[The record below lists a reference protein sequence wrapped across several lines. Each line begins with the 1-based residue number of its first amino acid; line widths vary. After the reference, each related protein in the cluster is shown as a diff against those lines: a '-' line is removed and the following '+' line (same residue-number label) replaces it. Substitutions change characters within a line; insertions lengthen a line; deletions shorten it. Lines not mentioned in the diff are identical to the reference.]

1 MEAAAA
7 SAARGVSMSQSSS
20 PSRKQWRVVS
30 EHPVRNAGNE
40 ELDRSRLGQSDERTI
55 YEVQQG
61 QELRDVMEFCSI
73 QMDGIVSVDDGVV
86 QQRIHSLARQREEMQ
101 QVEIEL
107 RAQLIAKAEIV
118 EMQNSFDAQ
127 FKEQSSNMSRL
138 QEQLRE
144 KEQSIH
150 ELERKMEEKERELLA
165 VRLDNEAAWAKEDL
179 LREQNQEI
187 ANYRREHDSIEAE
200 RAHHRQQIH
209 ELQEH
214 IQEKERQMLELQDQH
229 RVAQETILYK
239 DEQIRDAQ
247 TWMGR
252 VQEIREADL
261 RERTEQYNQLWLG
274 SQRQFAEM
282 ERMHMQAI
290 QQYQLELAAVR
301 GNTGIYNG
309 ESSISQN
316 VSSDGSQIA
325 PNNGNL
331 VEANGGGTPN
341 GNSGSLANGNTENG
355 QQYVSSGNSSSQTNH
370 AHSPSITPSIIGIP
384 SYLPPGQASAMHPY
398 VMHQQGAGQAV
409 GSHIPQSHVGHFH
422 SVPAMTS
429 FHQWQNQQAPSEGLT
444 KSSADQFSLSQAE
457 ENSSRSGFNYSYGF
471 SINEPILQQDY
482 LSNSMGQRVDPSSQ
496 ISSAEEAQTLESV
509 ERSYFVDT
517 EAQHHLQQISSQFH
531 EALRLDPP
539 SNPTD
544 MKAHENEV
552 GSIAVNKPVSQD
564 VITEQPRSTAS
575 PSPLV
580 SSVEPVHVNEAS
592 LNCASDAV
600 LSTEQT
606 NSLSSGTVPESAL
619 LDERALLAS
628 IVRTIPPGGKIR
640 ISSTLPNRL
649 GKMLAPLRWH
659 DYKKIYGKLDDFVA
673 SHPELFVIEG
683 DYIQLREG
691 AQGIIAAT
699 AAFAKVKAAAA
710 AASSPYL
717 SLFPPVAVTPM
728 ADFGRVKKMPSTE
741 SKPVRNV
748 MSSSHPSTM
757 QTQYSNGS
765 AFNVTGN
772 LSNVKILSKPKDPME
787 LNGQPLR
794 VHAEN
799 GTHSDR
805 SGLGNPQ
812 SNAPIHSRPVSNFNG
827 KQPGRIS
834 SEVDYSICILL
845 PGTITYWR
853 RILS

>member
-1 MEAAAA
+1 MEATAA

-30 EHPVRNAGNE
+30 EHPARNAGNE
-40 ELDRSRLGQSDERTI
+40 EVDRSRLGQSDERTI
-55 YEVQQG
+55 YEQG
-61 QELRDVMEFCSI
+61 QELRDVMEFHSI
-73 QMDGIVSVDDGVV
+73 QMDGIVSVDDGIV
-86 QQRIHSLARQREEMQ
+86 QQRIQNLARQREEMQ

-118 EMQNSFDAQ
+118 EMQNTFEAQ
-127 FKEQSSNMSRL
+127 FKEQSSTMSRL
-138 QEQLRE
+138 QVEQLRE

-150 ELERKMEEKERELLA
+150 ELERKMEEKERELHA

-179 LREQNQEI
+179 LREQSNEI

-239 DEQIRDAQ
+239 DEQIREAQ
-247 TWMGR
+247 AWMGR
-252 VQEIREADL
+252 VQEIDVLQSSTLQAEL
-261 RERTEQYNQLWLG
+261 RERTEQFNQLWLG

-301 GNTGIYNG
+301 GNTGVYNG
-309 ESSISQN
+309 ESSMSQN

-325 PNNGNL
+325 QNNGNL

-341 GNSGSLANGNTENG
+341 GNSGGLANGNTEYG
-355 QQYVSSGNSSSQTNH
+355 QQYASSGNSSSQTNH
-370 AHSPSITPSIIGIP
+370 TPSLPITPSIIGIP
-384 SYLPPGQASAMHPY
+384 SYLPPGQVSAMHPY

-471 SINEPILQQDY
+471 SINERTLQQDY
-482 LSNSMGQRVDPSSQ
+482 LSNSMSQRVDPSSQ
-496 ISSAEEAQTLESV
+496 ISSTEEAQTLESV
-509 ERSYFVDT
+509 ERSYFVDA
-517 EAQHHLQQISSQFH
+517 EAQHNLQQISSQFH
-531 EALRLDPP
+531 EALRLEPL
-539 SNPTD
+539 NNTTD

-552 GSIAVNKPVSQD
+552 GSIAANEPVSQD
-564 VITEQPRSTAS
+564 VMTEQPSSTAS
-575 PSPLV
+575 PSPLE
-580 SSVEPVHVNEAS
+580 SSVQPVHVNEAS

-606 NSLSSGTVPESAL
+606 NSLASGTVPESAL

-699 AAFAKVKAAAA
+699 AAVAKVAAAAA

-717 SLFPPVAVTPM
+717 SFFPPVAVTPM

-787 LNGQPLR
+787 FNGQPLR

-812 SNAPIHSRPVSNFNG
+812 SKVPVHSRPVANFNG
-827 KQPGRIS
+827 KQPGSHRTATA
-834 SEVDYSICILL
+834 L
-845 PGTITYWR
+845 PSR
-853 RILS
+853 R